1 MWFRFCGL
9 KDRGVIYWIF
19 GPFHL
24 SAPMSRLD
32 IHGTFRP
39 TDESLSSR
47 QKSQVQAHRL
57 LFLLGAVLCLLF
69 IPPYEISKPDAIDPV
84 WARVAVSGLLAGCF
98 GASYVSSHV
107 RHNFASWVWASISL
121 IIGWFIL
128 ITGLNGF
135 SSDYGIGLLLLHAVF
150 TVISGVGARSI
161 RPVLWFTT
169 GSLAAT
175 VGAVVLS
182 TGSLIGE
189 VVLMCAMATVSLVV
203 GIVVQRLIS
212 TRKKVQ
218 ERESR
223 LRGLANSIPG
233 VVFRFYARPDGS
245 WGNYFVSKH
254 AEEVLGISSAPDTFL
269 DRALGQVPEPYR
281 EKALASIEEAIS
293 ERRNWKIEVPFEK
306 PSGEQIWLLG
316 TSTPEAQEDE
326 IVYNGFL
333 LDITDRKRAE
343 RELREAKEEAVEA
356 SEVKTAML
364 ANMSHEIRTPLT
376 SIVGFSEILT
386 DELEG
391 DLQNLARQTHES
403 SNRLSRTLESI
414 LQLSKLEAGAATL
427 NREQVTLDEVVQ
439 ETAELLRP
447 KAEEKSIAIGW
458 ESPDNQVEGFWNE
471 NALRRISRNLL
482 ENAIKFTPEEGEVEV
497 RVGRAAGEALLE
509 VEDTGIG
516 ISEKNLPHIFEA
528 FRQESEGIEK
538 QYAGSGLGL
547 SIVDHLVSELGGTV
561 DVETEKD
568 EGTRFIIHLP
578 LVEEQ
583 KPSRIESSPPSTVS
597 GQGEVESTDGG
608 PRPGPHG

>member
-135 SSDYGIGLLLLHAVF
+135 SSDYKIGLLLLHAIF

>member
-1 MWFRFCGL
+1 
-9 KDRGVIYWIF
+9 
-19 GPFHL
+19 
-24 SAPMSRLD
+24 MSRLD

>member
-1 MWFRFCGL
+1 
-9 KDRGVIYWIF
+9 
-19 GPFHL
+19 
-24 SAPMSRLD
+24 MSRLD

-135 SSDYGIGLLLLHAVF
+135 SSDYKIGLLLLHAIF